1 LERLGIYSLGKT
13 LQACHCLQPGGVLT
27 DLLNKMTSLH
37 SFDERNPHCQQNHL
51 SLLHVLECVANQ
63 WKLLVGTSPI
73 SRFVAQLCK
82 LTLGWTMSIPSV
94 RSAVSV
100 HSQAE
105 TGQCISNELNDISHI
120 EFSKLLNDSS
130 SSSRS
135 TSPTSTK
142 SDGSYPRPPQMPMS
156 SSPILNNNNY
166 DIQSILPPK
175 LPPRKKIATVPAMPR

>member
-1 LERLGIYSLGKT
+1 MERLGIYSLGKT

-142 SDGSYPRPPQMPMS
+142 SDGSYPRPPQMPPGFS
-156 SSPILNNNNY
+156 QTWIFNNPGSLL
-166 DIQSILPPK
+166 DGF
-175 LPPRKKIATVPAMPR
+175 

>member
-1 LERLGIYSLGKT
+1 MERLGIYSLGKT
-13 LQACHCLQPGGVLT
+13 LQACHCLQPGGALT
-27 DLLNKMTSLH
+27 DLLNKMTSLQ
-37 SFDERNPHCQQNHL
+37 SFDEKNPHQQNHL
-51 SLLHVLECVANQ
+51 SLLHVLECVADQ

-105 TGQCISNELNDISHI
+105 PQCISNELNDISHI

>member
-1 LERLGIYSLGKT
+1 
-13 LQACHCLQPGGVLT
+13 
-27 DLLNKMTSLH
+27 
-37 SFDERNPHCQQNHL
+37 
-51 SLLHVLECVANQ
+51 
-63 WKLLVGTSPI
+63 
-73 SRFVAQLCK
+73 
-82 LTLGWTMSIPSV
+82 MSIPSV

-105 TGQCISNELNDISHI
+105 TQCISNELNDISHI

-135 TSPTSTK
+135 TSPSTT

-166 DIQSILPPK
+166 DIQTILPPK
-175 LPPRKKIATVPAMPR
+175 LPPRKKIATVPAIPR

>member
-1 LERLGIYSLGKT
+1 
-13 LQACHCLQPGGVLT
+13 
-27 DLLNKMTSLH
+27 
-37 SFDERNPHCQQNHL
+37 
-51 SLLHVLECVANQ
+51 
-63 WKLLVGTSPI
+63 
-73 SRFVAQLCK
+73 
-82 LTLGWTMSIPSV
+82 MSIPSV

-105 TGQCISNELNDISHI
+105 TGQCISTNELNDISHI

-135 TSPTSTK
+135 TSPSTT

-166 DIQSILPPK
+166 DIQTILPPK